1 MLDIIRR
8 KASSWVTRTIF
19 AVVVIVF
26 IFFFGYNQIF
36 TPEQGPQAVLVRVNG
51 TDIRQNEF
59 NLAYKSTL
67 EMYKQVFKG
76 NIPEGMNKMIAG
88 SALQQLVNERL
99 MIDAAHHMGL
109 RVSDEELAKTI
120 ESDKRFQRD
129 GVFDR
134 TSYRDIFLPSFQRE
148 FGLSYEELLRNE
160 LLAKKLN
167 DLLQSSIK
175 VAPEEAKSAY
185 WQDKSKFTFEVSKTG
200 PGQTAP
206 TKQTVGPITLAERQ
220 QVLGNDAT
228 ETDYAKVF
236 ALTTEKPQ
244 LEAPLVIRDI
254 QYSVKLTKRDVPTD
268 ADWKK
273 DEATFTKDLLIR
285 KQARASQ
292 EWLESLAK
300 KADIEQLQTPNEG

>member
-26 IFFFGYNQIF
+26 IFFFGFNQIF

-59 NLAYKSTL
+59 GLAFKSTQ
-67 EMYKQVFKG
+67 EMYKQAFKG
-76 NIPEGMNKMIAG
+76 SIPEGMNKMIAS

-109 RVSDEELAKTI
+109 RVSDEELAKAI
-120 ESDKRFQRD
+120 ESDKRFQKD
-129 GVFDR
+129 GVFER
-134 TSYRDIFLPSFQRE
+134 TAYRDIFLPSFQRE

-167 DLLQSSIK
+167 ELLQGSVK
-175 VAPEEAKSAY
+175 VSPTEAKSAY
-185 WQDKSKFTFEVSKTG
+185 WQDKSKFTFEVSTTG

-206 TKQTVGPITLAERQ
+206 AKKTVGPITLADRQ
-220 QVLGNDAT
+220 QILGSDAT
-228 ETDYAKVF
+228 EADYAKVF

-244 LEAPLVIRDI
+244 LDAPLVIRDI
-254 QYSVKLTKRDVPTD
+254 QYSVKLVKREVPAD

-273 DEATFTKDLLIR
+273 DEATFSKDLLIR
-285 KQARASQ
+285 KQARVSQ

-300 KADIEQLQTPNEG
+300 KADIEELQTPNEG

>member
-19 AVVVIVF
+19 IVVVLVF
-26 IFFFGYNQIF
+26 IFFFGYNQID
-36 TPEQGPQAVLVRVNG
+36 TPNQGPQAVLVRVNG
-51 TDIRQNEF
+51 SDIRQNEF
-59 NLAYKSTL
+59 NLAFKSTL

-120 ESDKRFQRD
+120 EGDKRFQRD

-167 DLLQSSIK
+167 DLLQSSVK
-175 VAPEEAKSAY
+175 VSPEEAKSAY
-185 WQDKSKFTFEVSKTG
+185 SQDKTTFTFEVSTTG

-206 TKQTVGPITLAERQ
+206 TKQTVGPITLADRQ
-220 QVLGNDAT
+220 KILGIDAT
-228 ETDYAKVF
+228 TADYIKVF
-236 ALTTEKPQ
+236 ALTAEKPQ
-244 LEAPLVIRDI
+244 LDAPIVIRDI
-254 QYSVKLTKRDVPTD
+254 QYSVKLIKRDAPTD

-273 DEATFTKDLLIR
+273 DEAAFTKDVLTR
-285 KQARASQ
+285 KQARMSQ
-292 EWLESLAK
+292 EWLEALAK
-300 KADIEQLQTPNEG
+300 KAEIEQLQTPNEG

>member
-8 KASSWVTRTIF
+8 KASSWVTRAIF
-19 AVVVIVF
+19 VVVVLVF
-26 IFFFGYNQIF
+26 IFFFGYNQID
-36 TPEQGPQAVLVRVNG
+36 TPNQGPQAVLVRVNG

-59 NLAYKSTL
+59 NLAFKSTL

-76 NIPEGMNKMIAG
+76 NIPEGMNKMVAS

-99 MIDAAHHMGL
+99 MIDAAHDMGL

-160 LLAKKLN
+160 LLARKLN
-167 DLLQSSIK
+167 ELLQGSVK
-175 VAPEEAKSAY
+175 VSPEEAKTAY
-185 WQDKSKFTFEVSKTG
+185 WQDKTQFTFEVTKIG

-206 TKQTVGPITLAERQ
+206 TKQTVGPVSLADRQ
-220 QVLGNDAT
+220 KILEADAT
-228 ETDYAKVF
+228 AADYAKVF
-236 ALTTEKPQ
+236 ALTAEKPQ
-244 LEAPLVIRDI
+244 LDAPIVIRDI
-254 QYSVKLTKRDVPTD
+254 QYSVKLIKREIPTD

-273 DEATFTKDLLIR
+273 DEAPFTKDLLTR
-285 KQARASQ
+285 KQAQMSQ
-292 EWLESLAK
+292 EWIESLAK